1 MFGTSDQLSG
11 WEMIA
16 VELRYRDKRL
26 RVVKGRNQSEQWHE
40 QERGPEEKKKTTKS
54 RKGEADKK

>member
-1 MFGTSDQLSG
+1 
-11 WEMIA
+11 MIA
-16 VELRYRDKRL
+16 VELRYRDKRV

-40 QERGPEEKKKTTKS
+40 QERGPKKKKTTKS